1 MSQRQLALLTGWSIT
16 IMAIVATCVMGLIYA
31 PIFGMSITEFSN
43 SYLDLKEL
51 LKIGLIGWIVI
62 LLCDLIVS
70 WSLYKLYKKA
80 NTSKIMGILRFVYS
94 IILALAI
101 SKLFSASF
109 LSTNEQESYHSIQNF
124 QSIWQFGLIVFGVH
138 LLYLAPLVCQKRT
151 IRMLISGLLL
161 IAGIG
166 YILTNTL
173 SFLFSNYVQIQ
184 AVIEPIFIIPM
195 VFGELGLALWLLFK
209 GGKAN

>member
-1 MSQRQLALLTGWSIT
+1 
-16 IMAIVATCVMGLIYA
+16 MAVVAACIMGLIYA
-31 PIFGMSITEFSN
+31 PIFGMGITEFSN

-51 LKIGLIGWIVI
+51 LKIGLIGWIII

-70 WSLYKLYKKA
+70 WSLYKLYEKA
-80 NTSKIMGILRFVYS
+80 NVSKIMGILRFGYS

-173 SFLFSNYVQIQ
+173 SFLFSNYAQIQ
-184 AVIEPIFIIPM
+184 AIIESIFIIPM